1 MLPIPGVSHKRQA
14 LMQINSC
21 STKQATAEAQDPQ
34 ITESFEG
41 ESDVFT
47 IINNSGEKFTP
58 DSSSGR
64 IYSPV
69 SKMNSLTS
77 IIQSPGFP
85 DNFRQRNNFEPL
97 LRNTNK
103 QIPSDQNTKVA
114 IMPLG
119 FGEPAKKKV
128 FPKERYIS
136 FNQSTSSVDN
146 SK

>member
-1 MLPIPGVSHKRQA
+1 
-14 LMQINSC
+14 MQINSC

-34 ITESFEG
+34 ITESFES

-47 IINNSGEKFTP
+47 SINNSGEKFIP

-64 IYSPV
+64 IYPLA
-69 SKMNSLTS
+69 SKMNSITS

-103 QIPSDQNTKVA
+103 QIPSDENTKVA

-119 FGEPAKKKV
+119 FGEPARKKSLPEGALY
-128 FPKERYIS
+128 FL
-136 FNQSTSSVDN
+136 QSKHIVGR
-146 SK
+146 